1 MQKYWVYIIGNKYM
15 STLYTGVTNDIVR
28 RVWEHKNGE
37 IKGCTQ
43 RYRCSHLL
51 YFEDFADVNQAI
63 AREKQI
69 KGWRRDRKIELIM
82 SLNPDRLDLAVD
94 WYREN

>member
-37 IKGCTQ
+37 IKGFTQ

-51 YFEDFADVNQAI
+51 YFEDFADINQAI